1 MLGKNIRV
9 AAGAALRAA
18 MLSGTSLAVI
28 GVSAAAA
35 QGIESGT
42 MSGRVIDANDELRL
56 QGALV
61 RIPELDLRTS
71 ADREG
76 RYRFGFVPAG
86 TYEVIVTYQDR
97 VSISRTVTITA
108 GSNTVED
115 FSMERLGEDL
125 VVVRG
130 ARPIA
135 GSEAAAFS
143 RQKASDNL
151 INVVAADTIGRFPDQ
166 NVAAALSRLP
176 GISVERDQGQERYV
190 NLRGAPNK
198 WTTISFNGLNVISPE
213 GRSSRFDTIPN
224 AIVSSI
230 EVTKAVTADM
240 PAESIAGNVN
250 VITRNP
256 FDRTG
261 LHFNGEAAGGVLTL
275 GGGAQTNLTAAISN
289 TFNDDKM
296 GFVVSGT
303 WYQRNQVTDNIENR
317 FEFPREAAGDNNE
330 IWSRGTDVR
339 VYHLVRENVGVTGR
353 FDYRPNDN
361 TELFISSIFTEFT
374 DHENRDQFIF
384 DYDSDAPN
392 GCYAIT
398 AAPCNNTP
406 EAGVVFGTQIDA
418 TFNTNNYKEN
428 IWTSTFGVD
437 RRMGGWD
444 LAYRFNYTETE
455 DNFDAPAR
463 WRFASPSAASERPSV
478 RYNYADPDLPV
489 TLLYETID
497 NGDGTYALGDR
508 IESIS
513 SDLLELDNI
522 EEIVREE
529 RTFAYTSKFDAE
541 REGFFMDR
549 PLTVK
554 VGAQYDYRKK
564 QGARTDTL
572 FEPGSD
578 EAIAAGVATPTFTDI
593 QRREGWPS
601 DFPAYFTAFR
611 YNDNAAV
618 DIFRDLNAA
627 GATFVQ
633 PDESEES
640 FYEVAEI
647 IWSGYAMGTM
657 DFDWGNAVFGLRV
670 EASENTGTA
679 FGQVGGSDDF
689 TKFTAGDDRV
699 DVFPSLHVNWDLT
712 DNQKIRLSLNS
723 GLARADFDQ
732 RAPNFNINDDA
743 GDESISGG
751 NPFVNPEKTYGI
763 DLYYEYYLK
772 PLGIFSIGAFY
783 KSIQDP
789 LVNSNTI
796 FGSTIF
802 DEPGLLR
809 SEYEFNTIVNGD
821 DGYYVGLEMTYA
833 QQFAWLPEMFPVLPQ
848 WTDGFGF
855 NGNVVLVDSEIT
867 LGDAFDGRKA
877 PLEGSSD
884 LTYNVSGYWEKYG
897 LSLRVNWQWRTDWI
911 NSYGNL
917 RDQNGD
923 VVSNDRY
930 WDQLGRL
937 SFGARYQVNDNFELF
952 LDANNLTD
960 QYGRRIRE
968 VSNRV
973 YEVEGFGPRYLMGV
987 RANF

>member
-1 MLGKNIRV
+1 MSGLNIRF
-9 AAGAALRAA
+9 AAGVALRAA
-18 MLSGTSLAVI
+18 MLAGTSL
-28 GVSAAAA
+28 GVVALPAAAA

-42 MSGRVIDANDELRL
+42 LSGRVTDADTDLRL

-71 ADREG
+71 VDREG
-76 RYRFGFVPAG
+76 RYRFGFVPVG
-86 TYEVIVTYQDR
+86 TYEMVVTYQDR
-97 VSISRTVTITA
+97 TTERREVTITV
-108 GSNTVED
+108 GQNTVED
-115 FSMERLGEDL
+115 FELKSLDSDV

-250 VITRNP
+250 IITRNP
-256 FDRTG
+256 FDRSG
-261 LHFNGEAAGGVLTL
+261 LHFNGELAGGVLAL
-275 GGGAQTNLTAAISN
+275 GGGAQSNVTAAVTN

-317 FEFPREAAGDNNE
+317 FEFPGEAEGDNNE

-353 FDYRPNDN
+353 FDYRPDDE
-361 TELFISSIFTEFT
+361 TEIFVSSIFTEFT

-384 DYDSDAPN
+384 DYDSDASG

-406 EAGVVFGTQIDA
+406 EAGIVYGTQIDA

-428 IWTSTFGVD
+428 IWTSTFGID

-463 WRFASPSAASERPSV
+463 WRFESPSAATERPSV

-508 IESIS
+508 IEAIS
-513 SDLLELDNI
+513 SDMLELDNI

-529 RTFAYTSKFDAE
+529 RTFGYTSKFDAE

-554 VGAQYDYRKK
+554 LGAQFDYRRKK
-564 QGARTDTL
+564 ENRVDTL
-572 FEPGSD
+572 FVPGSD
-578 EAIAAGVATPTFTDI
+578 EAIAAGVETPTFTDI
-593 QRREGWPS
+593 QRREAWPS
-601 DFPAYFTAFR
+601 DFPAYFLAFR
-611 YNDNAAV
+611 YNDEVAV
-618 DIFRDLNAA
+618 DIFRELNAA
-627 GATFVQ
+627 GATFEQAGVTQ
-633 PDESEES
+633 AS
-640 FYEVAEI
+640 FYDVAET
-647 IWSGYAMGTM
+647 IWSAYSMGTM

-679 FGQVGGSDDF
+679 FGSVDGVTQ
-689 TKFTAGDDRV
+689 KITAGDDRV

-712 DNQKIRLSLNS
+712 DNQKLRFSFNS
-723 GLARADFDQ
+723 GLARADFDT
-732 RAPNFNINDDA
+732 RAPNFNINDED
-743 GDESISGG
+743 GGSISGG
-751 NPFVNPEKTYGI
+751 NPFVNPEKTYGV
-763 DLYYEYYLK
+763 DVYYEYYLQ
-772 PLGIFSIGAFY
+772 PLGIFSVGAFY
-783 KSIQDP
+783 KNIQDP
-789 LVNSNTI
+789 LVGSNTI
-796 FGSTIF
+796 FGSTQF
-802 DEPGLLR
+802 DQPGLER
-809 SEYEFNTIVNGD
+809 STYEFSTTVNGE
-821 DGYYVGLEMTYA
+821 DGYYYGLEFTYA

-855 NGNVVLVDSEIT
+855 NGNLVLVDSEIT
-867 LGDAFDGRKA
+867 LGDDFDGRSA

-884 LTYNVSGYWEKYG
+884 MTYNVSGYWEKYG

-911 NSYGNL
+911 NSYSNL
-917 RDQNGD
+917 TDQNGET
-923 VVSNDRY
+923 VANDRY

-937 SFGARYQVNDNFELF
+937 SVGARYQVNDNFELF
-952 LDANNLTD
+952 FDANNLTD

-973 YEVEGFGPRYLMGV
+973 YEVEGFGARYLMGV